1 MANCECHNQ
10 MVNLHFPMGFPMVF
24 WNSLSISGDVP
35 GCVPCSIW
43 ERAASCQRPWPTW
56 PTWPGLRRHLVGCS
70 DWAGSRQLG
79 VGRCHHGHRHGHL
92 QNEWSQGQ
100 SSENGCYTLLYP
112 IPIPQVHCTCQVSK
126 WWILDRYHVPLGS
139 VGGTQPWRV
148 KMSAMGVAVES
159 REVARNGSSQLA
171 RLTWLWTWVGE
182 HPQVIYLDQHFEPH
196 PLCNGRMS
204 AVYWKASWPLDNTRP
219 IRRQT
224 IFWGL

>member
-1 MANCECHNQ
+1 MFHLGARRFLSTNMANMARSQ
-10 MVNLHFPMGFPMVF
+10 APSRWLQ
-24 WNSLSISGDVP
+24 WLS
-35 GCVPCSIW
+35 W
-43 ERAASCQRPWPTW
+43 KQA
-56 PTWPGLRRHLVGCS
+56 
-70 DWAGSRQLG
+70 AGSWPMSPWSPA
-79 VGRCHHGHRHGHL
+79 GHL

-100 SSENGCYTLLYP
+100 SSEIWCYTLLYP

-182 HPQVIYLDQHFEPH
+182 HPQVIYLDQHFDPH
-196 PLCNGRMS
+196 PLCNGRT
-204 AVYWKASWPLDNTRP
+204 PP
-219 IRRQT
+219 CIERQA
-224 IFWGL
+224 GH